1 MAGREIMPTRSPRP
15 LATHPLPEILA
26 MSKPLNAL
34 ILGTVAAVAAVA
46 GLVVANFVFQPDE
59 IPGVKVASGTLL
71 PSPRPI
77 PEFTL
82 QGTDGQPFTRER
94 FEGRW
99 TVVFVGFT
107 HCPDICPNTLG
118 LLKTVH
124 ARLAE
129 TGQSLQV
136 VLLSVDPERD
146 STDVL
151 KRYVTYF
158 DPSFIGTTG
167 PTSELD
173 KLGAAMGFVYMK
185 SPGATPETYNVDHS
199 SALILINPQGQVAG
213 YFTPPL
219 RVEPLVA
226 DLRGLLAARAG
237 SA

>member
-1 MAGREIMPTRSPRP
+1 
-15 LATHPLPEILA
+15 

-46 GLVVANFVFQPDE
+46 GLVVANFVFKPDRE
-59 IPGVKVASGTLL
+59 PGVQIASGTLL

-77 PEFTL
+77 PEFSL
-82 QGTDGQPFTRER
+82 QGADGQAFTRER
-94 FEGRW
+94 FEGKW
-99 TVVFVGFT
+99 SVIFVGFT
-107 HCPDICPNTLG
+107 RCPDICPNTMG

-129 TGQSLQV
+129 KGQSLQV

-146 STDVL
+146 TPEAL
-151 KRYVTYF
+151 KQYVTYF
-158 DPSFIGTTG
+158 DPSFLGATG

-185 SPGATPETYNVDHS
+185 SPGATPDAYNVDHS
-199 SALILINPQGQVAG
+199 SALILVNPQAQVAG

-219 RVEPLVA
+219 RIEPLVT
-226 DLRGLLAARAG
+226 DLRTLLGEGQGAA
-237 SA
+237 